1 MLCELNEQ
9 TFQKNILAK
18 PGMQRMQSP
27 TLHSVSQVN
36 FERDTRDDSVQQLA
50 QLTENFKKNVS
61 LSTATTASKDHRSL
75 TSSLLF
81 FLKC

>member
-50 QLTENFKKNVS
+50 QLTENFKKMS
-61 LSTATTASKDHRSL
+61 PYPLQ
-75 TSSLLF
+75 LLPPKITG
-81 FLKC
+81 L